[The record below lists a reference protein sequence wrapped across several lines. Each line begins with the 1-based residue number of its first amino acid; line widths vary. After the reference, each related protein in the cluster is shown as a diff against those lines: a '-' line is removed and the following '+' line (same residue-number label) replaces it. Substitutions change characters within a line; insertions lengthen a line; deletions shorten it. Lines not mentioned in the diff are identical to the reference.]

1 MKKKNKSQLL
11 SGTVLSYI
19 QIALSNIISILYTPI
34 MLSYIGQDEYGL
46 VSISTSVL
54 SYLSL
59 LNFGISAS
67 YIKFYFE
74 AKKVGDEKELNG
86 TYLSLYSIIAALSVM
101 IGVLISY
108 NCDAVYGSMVTGE
121 QLVKLKYLTLI
132 LTVNTA
138 ISFPSIVFTMN
149 IQVFEKYSIL
159 KGIDILKTVLQPL
172 IVLPLLI
179 LGYKSIMIVS
189 VSLFLSVLGTGIS
202 FWYVKTKLGFTA
214 KLGFHDV
221 NILKKVYRFS
231 FFVFLNEIVNLI
243 NLNIDRFIL
252 IRTYGAAEVSIYAI
266 GSQFYTYYS
275 SFATSITNVFVTRVN
290 KLYSEN
296 SKVDFTSLFCK
307 VAKIELSVIMLI
319 LSGFIIFGKQF
330 IKLWVGSAYEESFYI
345 AVILLVATT
354 IPISQTIGV
363 EIQKAKNIHQ
373 FRSVLYFFIA
383 ILNLVISIPLAKK
396 YSGIGC
402 AIGTAISF
410 VAGNTIIMD
419 WYYHKKVGIR
429 MKCYFEILLKFIL
442 CDVLLCSI
450 WKFLPVRT
458 PSNFSSL
465 VLQICVFS
473 IIYLGLIFVIVAKQ
487 EEKKK
492 IISILKLKNKYLNSS

>member
-1 MKKKNKSQLL
+1 M
-11 SGTVLSYI
+11 
-19 QIALSNIISILYTPI
+19 
-34 MLSYIGQDEYGL
+34 
-46 VSISTSVL
+46 
-54 SYLSL
+54 
-59 LNFGISAS
+59 
-67 YIKFYFE
+67 
-74 AKKVGDEKELNG
+74 
-86 TYLSLYSIIAALSVM
+86 
-101 IGVLISY
+101 
-108 NCDAVYGSMVTGE
+108 
-121 QLVKLKYLTLI
+121 
-132 LTVNTA
+132 
-138 ISFPSIVFTMN
+138 
-149 IQVFEKYSIL
+149 
-159 KGIDILKTVLQPL
+159 
-172 IVLPLLI
+172 
-179 LGYKSIMIVS
+179 
-189 VSLFLSVLGTGIS
+189 
-202 FWYVKTKLGFTA
+202 
-214 KLGFHDV
+214 
-221 NILKKVYRFS
+221 
-231 FFVFLNEIVNLI
+231 FLNEIVNLI

-492 IISILKLKNKYLNSS
+492 IISILKLKNKNGKN

>member
-86 TYLSLYSIIAALSVM
+86 TYLSLYSIIAVLSVM

-189 VSLFLSVLGTGIS
+189 VSLFLSVLGKWMIYFVGLIQTCLC
-202 FWYVKTKLGFTA
+202 WTKKNPESRCSMTCR
-214 KLGFHDV
+214 
-221 NILKKVYRFS
+221 RFS
-231 FFVFLNEIVNLI
+231 
-243 NLNIDRFIL
+243 
-252 IRTYGAAEVSIYAI
+252 
-266 GSQFYTYYS
+266 
-275 SFATSITNVFVTRVN
+275 
-290 KLYSEN
+290 
-296 SKVDFTSLFCK
+296 
-307 VAKIELSVIMLI
+307 
-319 LSGFIIFGKQF
+319 
-330 IKLWVGSAYEESFYI
+330 
-345 AVILLVATT
+345 
-354 IPISQTIGV
+354 
-363 EIQKAKNIHQ
+363 
-373 FRSVLYFFIA
+373 
-383 ILNLVISIPLAKK
+383 
-396 YSGIGC
+396 
-402 AIGTAISF
+402 
-410 VAGNTIIMD
+410 
-419 WYYHKKVGIR
+419 
-429 MKCYFEILLKFIL
+429 
-442 CDVLLCSI
+442 
-450 WKFLPVRT
+450 
-458 PSNFSSL
+458 
-465 VLQICVFS
+465 
-473 IIYLGLIFVIVAKQ
+473 
-487 EEKKK
+487 
-492 IISILKLKNKYLNSS
+492 SILRMWSAR